1 MMASHIV
8 RSFADEV
15 RNGGEYGLIADETAD
30 ISQIEQLII
39 CLRIVKSDLSLEEFF
54 SVFMPWKNV
63 VLIHSIW
70 Q

>member
-30 ISQIEQLII
+30 ISQIEQLSI
-39 CLRIVKSDLSLEEFF
+39 CLRIVKSDLS
-54 SVFMPWKNV
+54 
-63 VLIHSIW
+63 
-70 Q
+70 